1 MSIEAPRA
9 TGPGDGA
16 SVPTDTAFGAVER
29 AAVLR
34 SRAAARVRRIG
45 VGLSLGAGVLLV
57 AAVSLCV
64 GESLIPL
71 PDVLSTLAGQG
82 SRNTNYVVLE
92 LRLPRIVT
100 AILVGIAFGMSGTVI
115 QSLLGNP
122 LASPDVIGISTGAS
136 TAAVFGIVLFGLD
149 GLGVSAMALG
159 GALLTAA
166 AMYALAWRNG
176 VTGYR
181 LILVGIGLAALL
193 LSVISYFMT
202 RAQVTSASDALV
214 WISGSLS
221 GRNWS
226 QAVPLAI
233 TLAVLVPVTVL
244 LARVLGLLGMGDD
257 AAKGL
262 GVPVQQAR
270 LGLLV
275 SAVALAGVATA
286 ASGPIAFVALL
297 AGPIGRRLARDGSP
311 ALLASALVGA
321 LIVLV
326 ADFLAQH
333 TPGLPLLPVGVLTGA
348 IGAPYLL
355 FQLATM
361 NRAGRGG

>member
-1 MSIEAPRA
+1 MSIATQPAPVAVEERVAAHVRRGRA
-9 TGPGDGA
+9 TA
-16 SVPTDTAFGAVER
+16 RTRRLTIAL
-29 AAVLR
+29 VL
-34 SRAAARVRRIG
+34 A
-45 VGLSLGAGVLLV
+45 AGVATV

-64 GESLIPL
+64 GESLISL

-82 SRNTNYVVLE
+82 SRSTNYVILE
-92 LRLPRIVT
+92 LRLPRVIT
-100 AILVGIAFGMSGTVI
+100 AILVGIGFGMSGAVI

-136 TAAVFGIVLFGLD
+136 AAAVVGIVVFGLA
-149 GLGVSAMALG
+149 GLGVSAAALA

-166 AMYALAWRNG
+166 AMYLLAWRNG

-193 LSVISYFMT
+193 LSVVSYFMT
-202 RAQVTSASDALV
+202 RAQVTSASEALV
-214 WISGSLS
+214 WISGSLA

-233 TLAVLVPVTVL
+233 ALAVLVPATAL
-244 LARVLGLLGMGDD
+244 LGGVLGMLGLGDD

-262 GVPVQQAR
+262 GVPVQQVR

-275 SAVALAGVATA
+275 GAVAIAGVATA
-286 ASGPIAFVALL
+286 ATGPIAFVALL
-297 AGPIGRRLARDGSP
+297 AAPIGRRLAADGGP
-311 ALLASALVGA
+311 ALLPSALVGA

-326 ADFLAQH
+326 ADFAAQH
-333 TPGLPLLPVGVLTGA
+333 APGLPVLPVGVLTGA

-355 FQLATM
+355 FQLAAM
-361 NRAGRGG
+361 NRGGRGG